1 MALLGNGMMVFW
13 HDFEGD
19 ETDFLHWHSYE
30 HMPERVG
37 IAGFRRG
44 KRFAAVAGA
53 PKYLTYYETESV
65 DTLTSEAYLARLND
79 PTPWTKRNLAGF
91 RNSNRTL
98 CAIVAS
104 FGHGQGAAMLTIR
117 LSPEA
122 GKESN
127 LARWL
132 TDKIFPNLVSQ
143 PGFMGAHVL
152 RGDEAASRTETDE
165 KALRDTEDEVADW
178 ALMIEAITPAALV
191 ALRDRA
197 LSDSALADHGG
208 RNIVAGI
215 YLLQCNVAEFDLA

>member
-1 MALLGNGMMVFW
+1 MALLGKGMMVFW

-19 ETDFLHWHSYE
+19 EADFLHWHSFE

-44 KRFAAVAGA
+44 KRFAAVQGE

-65 DTLTSEAYLARLND
+65 ETLTSKGYLARLND

-98 CAIVAS
+98 CAVAAS

-117 LSPEA
+117 LSPKD
-122 GKESN
+122 GQESA
-127 LARWL
+127 LASWL
-132 TDKIFPNLVSQ
+132 TDEVFPDLISQ
-143 PGFMGAHVL
+143 PGFMAAHLL

-178 ALMIEAITPAALV
+178 ALLIEAITPAVLAV
-191 ALRDRA
+191 LRDGT
-197 LSDSALADHGG
+197 LSDATLADHGA
-208 RNIVAGI
+208 RDMMAGI
-215 YLLQCNVAEFDLA
+215 YLLQCSVAESDLP

>member
-1 MALLGNGMMVFW
+1 MALLGKGMMVFW

-44 KRFAAVAGA
+44 KRFAAVEGE

-65 DTLTSEAYLARLND
+65 ATLTSEGYLARLND

-98 CAIVAS
+98 CRVAAS
-104 FGHGQGAAMLTIR
+104 LGHGQGAAMLSIR
-117 LSPEA
+117 LSPEQ
-122 GKESN
+122 GEDTV
-127 LARWL
+127 LAAWL
-132 TDKIFPNLVSQ
+132 TDEVFPKLVAG
-143 PGFMGAHVL
+143 PGIMGAHLL

-165 KALRDTEDEVADW
+165 KALRDTKDEVADW
-178 ALMIEAITPAALV
+178 AIMVEGLTPGDV
-191 ALRDRA
+191 RKLRDGA
-197 LSDSALADHGG
+197 LSDASLSEHGG
-208 RNIVAGI
+208 KDMIAAI
-215 YLLQCNVAEFDLA
+215 YSLECSVAESDLP

>member
-1 MALLGNGMMVFW
+1 MALLGKGMMVFW

-44 KRFAAVAGA
+44 KRFAAVQGE

-65 DTLTSEAYLARLND
+65 DTLTSDGYLARLND

-98 CAIVAS
+98 CKVAAS
-104 FGHGQGAAMLTIR
+104 LGHGQGAAMLSIR
-117 LSPEA
+117 LSPGDGQSAVLE
-122 GKESN
+122 G
-127 LARWL
+127 WL
-132 TDKIFPNLVSQ
+132 TGEVFPKLVSG
-143 PGFMGAHVL
+143 PGIMGAHLL

-165 KALRDTEDEVADW
+165 KALRDKEDDVADW
-178 ALMIEAITPAALV
+178 AIMVEGLSPGDVGKLCEG
-191 ALRDRA
+191 A
-197 LSDSALADHGG
+197 LSEASLGEHGA
-208 RNIVAGI
+208 RDIIAAI
-215 YLLQCNVAEFDLA
+215 YSLECSVAESDLP